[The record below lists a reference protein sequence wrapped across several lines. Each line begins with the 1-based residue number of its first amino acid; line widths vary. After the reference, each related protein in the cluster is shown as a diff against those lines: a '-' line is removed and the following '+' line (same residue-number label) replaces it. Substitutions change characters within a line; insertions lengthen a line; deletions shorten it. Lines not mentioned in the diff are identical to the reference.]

1 MYHWQK
7 DDLAGMEKRYR
18 ANLINTVAGFK
29 PALLVGTADKNGL
42 SNLAIFSTI
51 FHIGAAPPLIG
62 MLVRP
67 NPEGTQRHTLDNI
80 IATGVYTLNHFPLN
94 RAEKAHQ
101 TSARYPRGQ
110 SEFSAAGFE
119 IDWHDEFAAP
129 FVAGSRIQLGMEL
142 AEHQLLT
149 VNNTHLV
156 IGRVTSVHVA
166 PELVREDGTVNLA
179 VAEST
184 VVAGLDSYH
193 SVNPGQ
199 RFAYAK
205 PTLPPKR
212 ID

>member
-129 FVAGSRIQLGMEL
+129 LRRGLAHQAGHGARRASTTDRQQYSLSHRTCYECSRRSR
-142 AEHQLLT
+142 A
-149 VNNTHLV
+149 
-156 IGRVTSVHVA
+156 RS
-166 PELVREDGTVNLA
+166 
-179 VAEST
+179 
-184 VVAGLDSYH
+184 
-193 SVNPGQ
+193 
-199 RFAYAK
+199 
-205 PTLPPKR
+205 
-212 ID
+212 